1 MALFTE
7 PVDKGGKMRDLTREI
22 CLTTKDP
29 GNIIYKSVIVRKCE
43 PKAPA
48 SI

>member
-1 MALFTE
+1 MAFLQNLWINQEKAVFE
-7 PVDKGGKMRDLTREI
+7 GQI